1 MRVFIVLWLG
11 MNLDEDKPI
20 DVNVRIRI
28 NQKMLIS
35 GLLAVCL
42 SIFFTGLLLYYFA
55 SELVTVVCSII
66 VGLTLLFFSVYFP
79 VQSSR
84 FFLIDSEVV
93 DIEEEELEELQSI
106 MKPW

>member
-1 MRVFIVLWLG
+1 MRVVIVLWLG

-20 DVNVRIRI
+20 DVNVRITI

-35 GLLAVCL
+35 SLLAVSL
-42 SIFFTGLLLYYFA
+42 SIFFTGFLLYYFA
-55 SELVTVVCSII
+55 NEFVTMVCSII
-66 VGLTLLFFSVYFP
+66 VGSTLLFFSIYFP
-79 VQSSR
+79 VQSPR
-84 FFLIDSEVV
+84 FFHIESEVV